1 MSLFTTTDK
10 NLFINK
16 LHEITSVN
24 PLILTN
30 LIELNLIHSLL
41 EDKNSIIIQDNH
53 FSFSNIQFKQDYQQ
67 QLEFIFA
74 AYPLHNKK
82 ISEILYDDERDILK
96 RIMIDNTSELKS
108 IISLNE
114 YNGLSFAIMSDYQ
127 SFTNYDISLLNSEEL
142 IHFRNLIKLES
153 MKNLEFI
160 PITSHRYFKELFLTF
175 NPLAI
180 LKSFEDID
188 QHIEKGTK
196 RYLDFI
202 QEIKINAQN
211 EIEVIFE
218 RALLEQKIMVF

>member
-16 LHEITSVN
+16 LHEITSIN
-24 PLILTN
+24 PLILNN

-41 EDKNSIIIQDNH
+41 EHKNSIIIQDNH
-53 FSFSNIQFKQDYQQ
+53 FSFSNIQLKHDYQQ

-74 AYPLHNKK
+74 SYPLHNKK
-82 ISEILYDDERDILK
+82 FSDFLYDDKRDILK
-96 RIMIDNTSELKS
+96 RIIIDNNSELKL
-108 IISLNE
+108 IISFNE

-127 SFTNYDISLLNSEEL
+127 LFTNYDMSLLNSEEL
-142 IHFRNLIKLES
+142 IKFKNIIKLES
-153 MKNLEFI
+153 MKILEFI
-160 PITSHRYFKELFLTF
+160 PINSSKYFKELFLTF
-175 NPLAI
+175 IPLAI

-218 RALLEQKIMVF
+218 RALLEQKIKEF